1 MNTIASGSTAVE
13 IAESIEQQ
21 IRSGFYRDGAL
32 LPAVRS
38 LAQQLQVS
46 PNTVAAAYKL
56 LRDAALIVTD
66 GRRGTRVAGE
76 MPMAENRTTIPEG
89 LRDMASGNIDG
100 ATLPAIDAGWLTE
113 SQSGYDVQS
122 NDPQLLDVAG
132 RWLADQ
138 RIPCQQLGIYS
149 GALDAVERALRLRCR
164 PGNKVIV
171 EDPCWPPALALLAS
185 LRLKAVPV
193 PVDEEGAL
201 APSAEVLRSAAA
213 VILTPRAH
221 NPTGFCISERRWR
234 EWLDKLADAPDT
246 LLILDDHWGPL
257 SAAKPLS
264 FTREPLNWLY
274 VVSVSK
280 FLGPDLRVSVVT
292 GSSSVLKSMHQ
303 QQTLGPRWVSL
314 LLQRLAGHLWQ
325 KMLDSSRLSAVGAEY
340 LGRRSALIQGLRDLG
355 VAVPTQGEGLHV
367 WLPVSD
373 ETSVVQTLA
382 SLGWAIQAGSPF
394 RLESPAAVRISIG
407 NLNPISVP
415 ALARD
420 VAHALKQR
428 RRTVN

>member
-21 IRSGFYRDGAL
+21 IRSGFYPDGAV

-66 GRRGTRVAGE
+66 GRRGTRVASE
-76 MPMAENRTTIPEG
+76 MPTAETQTTIPEG

-100 ATLPAIDAGWLTE
+100 ATLPVIDAGWLTE

-132 RWLADQ
+132 RWLAEQ

-193 PVDEEGAL
+193 PVDEEGAMV
-201 APSAEVLRSAAA
+201 PSTEILRSTAA

-221 NPTGFCISERRWR
+221 NPTGFCISSRRWTQWVDR
-234 EWLDKLADAPDT
+234 LADAPDT

-257 SAAKPLS
+257 SAAEPLNFS
-264 FTREPLNWLY
+264 REPLSWVY

-292 GSSSVLKSMHQ
+292 GTPSVLKSMHH

-314 LLQRLAGHLWQ
+314 LLQRLAGRLWQ

-340 LGRRSALIQGLRDLG
+340 LQRRSALVQGLNDLG
-355 VAVPTQGEGLHV
+355 IAVPTQGEGLHV

>member
-21 IRSGFYRDGAL
+21 IRAGFYRDGAL
-32 LPAVRS
+32 LPAVRA

-76 MPMAENRTTIPEG
+76 MPTAETQTTIPEG

-100 ATLPAIDAGWLTE
+100 ATLPAIEAGWLTE

-132 RWLADQ
+132 QWLAEQ
-138 RIPCQQLGIYS
+138 GVPCQQLGIYS

-193 PVDEEGAL
+193 PVDAEGAL

-213 VILTPRAH
+213 VILTPRAQ
-221 NPTGFCISERRWR
+221 NPTGFCISERRWK
-234 EWLDKLADAPDT
+234 EWLDNLEGAPDT

-264 FTREPLNWLY
+264 FTREPLSWLY

-292 GSSSVLKSMHQ
+292 GSPSVLKSMHH

-325 KMLDSSRLSAVGAEY
+325 KMLDSSRLAAVGAEY
-340 LGRRSALIQGLRDLG
+340 LGRRSALIQGLNDLG
-355 VAVPTQGEGLHV
+355 IAVPAQGEGLHV
-367 WLPVSD
+367 WLPVAD

-382 SLGWAIQAGSPF
+382 SLGWAVQAGSPF

-428 RRTVN
+428 RRAVN

>member
-1 MNTIASGSTAVE
+1 M
-13 IAESIEQQ
+13 
-21 IRSGFYRDGAL
+21 

-56 LRDAALIVTD
+56 LRDAGLIVTD
-66 GRRGTRVAGE
+66 GRRGTRVAGV
-76 MPMAENRTTIPEG
+76 MLRAESQTTPIPEG

-100 ATLPAIDAGWLTE
+100 TMLPAIDAAWLTE
-113 SQSGYDVQS
+113 SQSGYDVPS
-122 NDPQLLDVAG
+122 NDPQLLEVASQ
-132 RWLADQ
+132 WLSHQ
-138 RIPCQQLGIYS
+138 GIPCQELGVYS

-171 EDPCWPPALALLAS
+171 EDPCWPPALALLTS

-193 PVDEEGAL
+193 PVDEEGAIV
-201 APSAEVLRSAAA
+201 PSVDALRSAAA

-221 NPTGFCISERRWR
+221 NPTGHSIGRARWKAWV
-234 EWLDKLADAPDT
+234 EALVQSPET

-257 SAAKPLS
+257 SASQPLS
-264 FTREPLNWLY
+264 FECEPLSWLY

-292 GSSSVLKSMHQ
+292 GSPNITKSMQ
-303 QQTLGPRWVSL
+303 RQQTLGPRWVSL
-314 LLQRLAGHLWQ
+314 LLQRLAGRLWQ
-325 KMLDSSRLSAVGAEY
+325 KMLDSDNLSAVGAEY
-340 LGRRSALIQGLRDLG
+340 LKRRSTLIRALNELG
-355 VAVPTQGEGLHV
+355 VVVPAHGEGLNIWV
-367 WLPVSD
+367 PVSD
-373 ETSVVQTLA
+373 ETSVVQTMA

-394 RLESPAAVRISIG
+394 RLESPAAIRISIG

-420 VAHALKQR
+420 IAHAFKQR
-428 RRTVN
+428 RRIVN

>member
-21 IRSGFYRDGAL
+21 IRSGFYPDGAL

-66 GRRGTRVAGE
+66 GRRGTRVASE
-76 MPMAENRTTIPEG
+76 MPTAETQTTIPEG

-132 RWLADQ
+132 RWLAEQ
-138 RIPCQQLGIYS
+138 GIPCQQLGIYS

-193 PVDEEGAL
+193 PVDEEGAMV
-201 APSAEVLRSAAA
+201 PSTEILRSAAA

-221 NPTGFCISERRWR
+221 NPTGFCISSRRWTQWVDR
-234 EWLDKLADAPDT
+234 LADAPDT

-257 SAAKPLS
+257 SAAEPLNFS
-264 FTREPLNWLY
+264 REPLSWVY

-292 GSSSVLKSMHQ
+292 GTPSVLKSMHH

-314 LLQRLAGHLWQ
+314 LLQRLAGRLWQ
-325 KMLDSSRLSAVGAEY
+325 KMLDSSRPSAVGAEY
-340 LGRRSALIQGLRDLG
+340 LQRRSALVQGLNDLSI
-355 VAVPTQGEGLHV
+355 AVPTQGEGLHV

>member
-21 IRSGFYRDGAL
+21 IRAGFYRDGAL
-32 LPAVRS
+32 LPAVRA

-76 MPMAENRTTIPEG
+76 MPTAETQTTIPEG

-100 ATLPAIDAGWLTE
+100 ATLPAIEAGWLTE

-132 RWLADQ
+132 QWLAEQ
-138 RIPCQQLGIYS
+138 GVPCQQLGIYS

-193 PVDEEGAL
+193 PVDAEGAL

-213 VILTPRAH
+213 VILTPRAQ
-221 NPTGFCISERRWR
+221 NPTGFCISERRWK
-234 EWLDKLADAPDT
+234 EWLDNLAGAPDT

-264 FTREPLNWLY
+264 FTREPLSWLY

-292 GSSSVLKSMHQ
+292 GSPSVLKSMHH

-325 KMLDSSRLSAVGAEY
+325 KMLDSSRLAAVGAEY
-340 LGRRSALIQGLRDLG
+340 LGRRSALIQGLNDLG
-355 VAVPTQGEGLHV
+355 IAVPAQGEGLHV
-367 WLPVSD
+367 WLPVAD

-382 SLGWAIQAGSPF
+382 SLGWAVQAGSPF

-428 RRTVN
+428 RRAVN

>member
-21 IRSGFYRDGAL
+21 IRSGFYPDGAV

-66 GRRGTRVAGE
+66 GRRGTRVASE
-76 MPMAENRTTIPEG
+76 MPTAETQTTIPEG

-100 ATLPAIDAGWLTE
+100 TTLPAIEAGWLTE

-132 RWLADQ
+132 RWLAEQ

-193 PVDEEGAL
+193 PVDEEGAMV
-201 APSAEVLRSAAA
+201 PSTEILRSTAA

-221 NPTGFCISERRWR
+221 NPTGFCISSRRWTQWVDR
-234 EWLDKLADAPDT
+234 LADAPDT

-257 SAAKPLS
+257 SAAEPLNFS
-264 FTREPLNWLY
+264 REPLSWVY

-292 GSSSVLKSMHQ
+292 GTPSVLKSMHH

-314 LLQRLAGHLWQ
+314 LLQRLAGRLWQ

-340 LGRRSALIQGLRDLG
+340 LQRRSALVQGLNDLG
-355 VAVPTQGEGLHV
+355 IAVPTQGEGLHV

>member
-21 IRSGFYRDGAL
+21 IRSGFYPDGAL

-66 GRRGTRVAGE
+66 GRRGTRVASE
-76 MPMAENRTTIPEG
+76 MPTAETQTTIPEG

-100 ATLPAIDAGWLTE
+100 TTLPAIEAGWLTE

-132 RWLADQ
+132 RWLAEQ
-138 RIPCQQLGIYS
+138 RIPCRQLGIYS

-193 PVDEEGAL
+193 PVDEEGAMV
-201 APSAEVLRSAAA
+201 PSTEILRSTAA

-221 NPTGFCISERRWR
+221 NPTGFCISSRRWTQWVDR
-234 EWLDKLADAPDT
+234 LADAPDT

-257 SAAKPLS
+257 SAAEPLNFS
-264 FTREPLNWLY
+264 REPLSWVY

-292 GSSSVLKSMHQ
+292 GTPSVLNSMHH

-314 LLQRLAGHLWQ
+314 LLQRLAGRLWQ

-340 LGRRSALIQGLRDLG
+340 LQRRSALVRGLNDLG

>member
-21 IRSGFYRDGAL
+21 IRSGFYPDGAL

-66 GRRGTRVAGE
+66 GRRGTRVASE
-76 MPMAENRTTIPEG
+76 MLPAETQTTIPEG

-100 ATLPAIDAGWLTE
+100 ATLPAIEAGWLTE
-113 SQSGYDVQS
+113 GQSGYDVQS

-132 RWLADQ
+132 RWLAEQ

-193 PVDEEGAL
+193 PVDEEGAMV
-201 APSAEVLRSAAA
+201 PSTEILRSAAA

-221 NPTGFCISERRWR
+221 NPTGFCISSRRWTQWVDR
-234 EWLDKLADAPDT
+234 LADAPDT

-257 SAAKPLS
+257 SAAEPLNFS
-264 FTREPLNWLY
+264 REPLSWVY

-292 GSSSVLKSMHQ
+292 GTPSVLKSMHH

-314 LLQRLAGHLWQ
+314 LLQRLAGCLWQ

-340 LGRRSALIQGLRDLG
+340 LQRRSALVQGLNDLG
-355 VAVPTQGEGLHV
+355 IAVPTQGEGLHV

>member
-21 IRSGFYRDGAL
+21 IRSGFYPDGAL

-66 GRRGTRVAGE
+66 GRRGTRVASE
-76 MPMAENRTTIPEG
+76 MPTAETQTTIPEG

-132 RWLADQ
+132 RWLAEQ

-193 PVDEEGAL
+193 PVDEEGAMV
-201 APSAEVLRSAAA
+201 PSTEILRSAAA

-221 NPTGFCISERRWR
+221 NPTGFCISSRRWTQWVDR
-234 EWLDKLADAPDT
+234 LADAPDT

-257 SAAKPLS
+257 SAAEPLNFS
-264 FTREPLNWLY
+264 REPLSWVY

-292 GSSSVLKSMHQ
+292 GTPSVLKNMHH

-314 LLQRLAGHLWQ
+314 LLQRLAGRLWQ

-340 LGRRSALIQGLRDLG
+340 LQRRSALVQGLNDLG
-355 VAVPTQGEGLHV
+355 IAVPTQGEGLHV

>member
-1 MNTIASGSTAVE
+1 MNTISNGSTAVE

-21 IRSGFYRDGAL
+21 IRSGFYQDGAM

-38 LAQQLQVS
+38 LAEQRQVS

-56 LRDAALIVTD
+56 LRDAGLIVTD
-66 GRRGTRVAGE
+66 GRRGTRVASE
-76 MPMAENRTTIPEG
+76 MPRAETQTTIPDG

-100 ATLPAIDAGWLTE
+100 ATLPAIEAGWLTE

-122 NDPQLLDVAG
+122 NDPQLLEVAG
-132 RWLADQ
+132 HWLSQQ
-138 RIPCQQLGIYS
+138 RIPCQELGVYS

-164 PGNKVIV
+164 PGSKVVV

-193 PVDEEGAL
+193 PVDAEGAMV
-201 APSAEVLRSAAA
+201 PSAEVLRSAAA

-221 NPTGFCISERRWR
+221 NPTGFCLSRGRWKA
-234 EWLDKLADAPDT
+234 WVDTLAGAPDT

-257 SAAKPLS
+257 SAAKPLD
-264 FTREPLNWLY
+264 FNREPLSWLY

-292 GSSSVLKSMHQ
+292 GSPNVIRSMHRQ
-303 QQTLGPRWVSL
+303 QALGPRWVSL

-325 KMLDSSRLSAVGAEY
+325 KMLDSSRLARVGTEY
-340 LGRRSALIQGLRDLG
+340 LERRSALIRGLNDLG
-355 VAVPTQGEGLHV
+355 VVVPAQGEGLHV

>member
-21 IRSGFYRDGAL
+21 IRSGFYPDGAL

-66 GRRGTRVAGE
+66 GRRGTRVASE
-76 MPMAENRTTIPEG
+76 MPTAETQTTIPEG

-132 RWLADQ
+132 RWLAEQ

-193 PVDEEGAL
+193 PVDEEGAMV
-201 APSAEVLRSAAA
+201 PSTEILRSAAA

-221 NPTGFCISERRWR
+221 NPTGFCISSRRWTQWVDR
-234 EWLDKLADAPDT
+234 LADAPDT

-257 SAAKPLS
+257 SAAEPLNFS
-264 FTREPLNWLY
+264 REPLSWVY

-292 GSSSVLKSMHQ
+292 GTPSVLKSMHH

-314 LLQRLAGHLWQ
+314 LLQRLAGRLWQ

-340 LGRRSALIQGLRDLG
+340 LQRRSALVQGLNDLG
-355 VAVPTQGEGLHV
+355 IAVPTLGEGLHV

>member
-21 IRSGFYRDGAL
+21 IRAGFYRDGAL
-32 LPAVRS
+32 LPAVRA

-76 MPMAENRTTIPEG
+76 MPTAETQTTIPEG

-100 ATLPAIDAGWLTE
+100 ATLPAIEAGWLTE

-132 RWLADQ
+132 QWLAEQ
-138 RIPCQQLGIYS
+138 GVPCQQLGIYS

-193 PVDEEGAL
+193 PVDAEGAL

-221 NPTGFCISERRWR
+221 NPTGFCISKRRWK
-234 EWLDKLADAPDT
+234 EWLDNLEGAPDT

-264 FTREPLNWLY
+264 FTREPLSWLY

-292 GSSSVLKSMHQ
+292 GSPSVLKSMHH

-325 KMLDSSRLSAVGAEY
+325 KMLDSSRLAAVGAEY
-340 LGRRSALIQGLRDLG
+340 LGRRSALIQGLNDLG
-355 VAVPTQGEGLHV
+355 IAVPAQGEGLHV
-367 WLPVSD
+367 WLPVAD

-382 SLGWAIQAGSPF
+382 SLGWAVQAGSPF

-428 RRTVN
+428 RRAVN

>member
-21 IRSGFYRDGAL
+21 IRSGFYPDGAL

-66 GRRGTRVAGE
+66 GRRGTRVASE
-76 MPMAENRTTIPEG
+76 MPTAETQTTIPEG

-100 ATLPAIDAGWLTE
+100 TTLPAIEAGWLTE

-132 RWLADQ
+132 RWLAEQ

-193 PVDEEGAL
+193 PVDEEGAMV
-201 APSAEVLRSAAA
+201 PSTEILRSTAA

-221 NPTGFCISERRWR
+221 NPTGFCISSRRWTQWVDR
-234 EWLDKLADAPDT
+234 LADAPDT

-257 SAAKPLS
+257 SAAEPLNFS
-264 FTREPLNWLY
+264 REPLSWVY

-292 GSSSVLKSMHQ
+292 GTPSVLKSMHH

-314 LLQRLAGHLWQ
+314 LLQRLAGRLWQ

-340 LGRRSALIQGLRDLG
+340 LQRRSALVQGLNDLG
-355 VAVPTQGEGLHV
+355 IAVPTQGEGLHV